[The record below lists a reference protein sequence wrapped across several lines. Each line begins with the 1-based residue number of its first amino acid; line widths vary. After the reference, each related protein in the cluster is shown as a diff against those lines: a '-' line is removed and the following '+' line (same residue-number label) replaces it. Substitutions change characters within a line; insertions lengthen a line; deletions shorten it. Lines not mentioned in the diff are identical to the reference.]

1 MKNKKRNLIIFSTF
15 IILVVGVYLLIPKTK
30 EEESNKTKPN
40 VNTNG
45 FLTLMLEQDDG
56 TYKKSSASTWPQ
68 DGYVFNETLSR
79 CENGSI
85 LAWEDEYRRVVLSTS
100 VSDKC
105 YVYFD
110 KINSEIEL
118 NLITKEVT
126 EDNIIIGATLTGDI
140 QMVNQIVFNVA
151 KIGNPSNDDEDL
163 GDFVIPYSNE
173 AEFDISLNNYVEI
186 SDSNRYRIRAMLYD
200 DNDQIILQKE
210 IEASTLYYG
219 LCETNTLSCDIIS
232 NSDESN
238 GLYYH
243 DDNLAYSAQDRS
255 YRYAGT
261 NPDNYVCFG
270 SDETICPADNLYRII
285 GVFGPRVKLIK
296 NSDIGSYYYGGVTND
311 TSGDWETSSLNID
324 ILNGTYL
331 NSLGSFA
338 DMIDNSE
345 WYAGKYMF
353 SDEYVNVY
361 NSKEIFSLEYTQ
373 ERNYNNS
380 ILGKVGMLY
389 LNEFGFAA
397 DPSNWEKSIQKY
409 DANSNNW
416 LVYSNPELSI
426 TPFNIRV
433 PDDFRN
439 YPVSYFFC
447 GNSIMNCL
455 VIDSTPFSVRP
466 TFYLKP
472 NVKLIS
478 GDGTNNH
485 PYRIA

>member
-15 IILVVGVYLLIPKTK
+15 IILVIGIYLIVPKTK
-30 EEESNKTKPN
+30 EESNKTKPN

-186 SDSNRYRIRAMLYD
+186 SDSNRYRIRAMLY
-200 DNDQIILQKE
+200 
-210 IEASTLYYG
+210 
-219 LCETNTLSCDIIS
+219 
-232 NSDESN
+232 
-238 GLYYH
+238 